1 MRIYYLISFVIGRD
15 PSWRL
20 GPLALWSSIEP
31 AIGVVTACIPNLL
44 PLYYWASQRIKSLRY
59 GEDRTRDTSTNRRGA
74 AHNANRLPSYM
85 ENNLVLR
92 PKEEDEIRL
101 TTLATA
107 VRHSSEE
114 DFCGAGI
121 VVRSEVTQTVED
133 GPKKARSL

>member
-1 MRIYYLISFVIGRD
+1 MYYLISFVVGGD
-15 PSWRL
+15 PTWEM

-31 AIGVVTACIPNLL
+31 AIGVVTACAPNFL
-44 PLYYWASQRIKSLRY
+44 PLYYWACQRIRDLRY
-59 GEDRTRDTSTNRRGA
+59 GENRDADTSTNRRGA
-74 AHNANRLPSYM
+74 AHDANRLPSYV

-107 VRHSSEE
+107 ARHSSEE

-133 GPKKARSL
+133 GPRKAHSL